1 MFLHA
6 LDFHC
11 AVLVCHSS
19 GSKHRKGVASLSWN
33 CTCDAAGRPKTKQLT
48 VRLVLAKN
56 ESSDAPPGIAC
67 GKVTRRPL
75 PYRNPVEY
83 LPNPPTFHPPHSAPL
98 TYGLESIQTPA
109 KLLKPR
115 AREP

>member
-1 MFLHA
+1 ML
-6 LDFHC
+6 LDGLDRARSF
-11 AVLVCHSS
+11 AQ
-19 GSKHRKGVASLSWN
+19 RQ
-33 CTCDAAGRPKTKQLT
+33 AGRGWADCGDGDCLADLSQVAPASRQCSGGVGREALRKRGQL
-48 VRLVLAKN
+48 
-56 ESSDAPPGIAC
+56 
-67 GKVTRRPL
+67 PL